1 MSHTPDRL
9 ADAIRRVLKGEMGR
23 SPAVR
28 GLLVE
33 LAELVLA
40 ESDAL
45 DAAAD
50 EDRSHEPPL
59 VVDGGPSSDG
69 PDANAAQAAADSDE
83 EKGDAADPIPE
94 EPVTASVPLTLG
106 GAGATIEVKGS
117 ASDIAEVKRAAVG
130 AADDHEPQQEAP
142 KPKSIDLGLI
152 EKRSRLKAESCRFFI
167 ERRRD
172 RGDPVREPAL
182 KARMDE
188 MIAMAKSMPECFL
201 WVFWPHEEQPAD
213 DRLLEIA
220 ACYDALAEAT
230 VLCARVVALDG
241 GLSESETQQAFQ
253 LLAEASSA
261 LRVALGVTWLTA
273 DDTDQEEA
281 HLWLRR
287 ETFDRGVFVERH
299 MKLDDPASPEHAREV
314 IAEAKR
320 LLAAEENRAKKARK
334 IDQLLNK
341 AAYHA
346 RRVRNNARPERHDL
360 ETINGVMEELRTSGV
375 GPTDARVAEFRESI
389 EGIEFPADLPRHEH
403 LTFES
408 RTGNAAAAGTD
419 GQWNQRVAE
428 VRPLLEGGRVVIVGG
443 EPRREAIKRFE
454 DAFGADV
461 DWVELT
467 EHGSGARM
475 QAPIERPETRV
486 RARAH
491 QAHGA
496 SPRRR
501 SPRVCP
507 VGGRAVRQC
516 GGGVQP
522 EHGGGAGDVAGGGA
536 ALCRGSLIRIDL
548 GLGFGPDPLLD
559 PASFA

>member
-9 ADAIRRVLKGEMGR
+9 ADAIRRVLKEEMGR

-40 ESDAL
+40 QADAL
-45 DAAAD
+45 DAAA
-50 EDRSHEPPL
+50 EADRAPEPPL
-59 VVDGGPSSDG
+59 VIDG
-69 PDANAAQAAADSDE
+69 PPSTDAPDAIAAQTAADTDQDGVETVE
-83 EKGDAADPIPE
+83 EIPE

-106 GAGATIEVKGS
+106 GTGVTVEVKGS
-117 ASDIAEVKRAAVG
+117 ASDIAEVERAAAA
-130 AADDHEPQQEAP
+130 AADDDEPQQEAP
-142 KPKSIDLGLI
+142 RPKPIDLGLI
-152 EKRSRLKAESCRFFI
+152 EERCRLKAESCRFFI
-167 ERRRD
+167 ERRRA

-188 MIAMAKSMPECFL
+188 MIATAKSMSECFL
-201 WVFWPHEEQPAD
+201 WVFWKHEEQPAD

-220 ACYDALAEAT
+220 ACYDALADAT
-230 VLCARVVALDG
+230 ALCARVVTPDG
-241 GLSESETQQAFQ
+241 RLSENESQQAFQ

-261 LRVALGVTWLTA
+261 LRVALGVTWLTS
-273 DDTDQEEA
+273 DDTDQEET

-299 MKLDDPASPEHAREV
+299 MKLDDPASPERAHEV

-341 AAYHA
+341 ASYHA
-346 RRVRNNARPERHDL
+346 RRVRNDARPERHDF

-408 RTGNAAAAGTD
+408 RSANAPTAGTD
-419 GQWNQRVAE
+419 DQWNQRVAE

-443 EPRREAIKRFE
+443 EPRQDAIERME
-454 DAFGADV
+454 NAFGATV
-461 DWVELT
+461 EWVELS

-475 QAPIERPETRV
+475 QAPIERSDTRV
-486 RARAH
+486 VLLLIKLIGHVHADEAREYARSADVPWVNIEAGYNPNTVAEQMMS
-491 QAHGA
+491 QAGE
-496 SPRRR
+496 RLRTE
-501 SPRVCP
+501 V
-507 VGGRAVRQC
+507 
-516 GGGVQP
+516 
-522 EHGGGAGDVAGGGA
+522 
-536 ALCRGSLIRIDL
+536 
-548 GLGFGPDPLLD
+548 FGESK
-559 PASFA
+559 PA

>member
-9 ADAIRRVLKGEMGR
+9 ADAIRRVLKEEMGR

-40 ESDAL
+40 EADAL

-50 EDRSHEPPL
+50 VDRPDKPPL
-59 VVDGGPSSDG
+59 VIDGGTSTDG
-69 PDANAAQAAADSDE
+69 PRASAAQAAADADE
-83 EKGDAADPIPE
+83 EKGDAADHIPE

-117 ASDIAEVKRAAVG
+117 ASDIAEVKRAAAA
-130 AADDHEPQQEAP
+130 AADDDGPQQEAP
-142 KPKSIDLGLI
+142 RPKPIDQGLI
-152 EKRSRLKAESCRFFI
+152 EERSRLKAESCRFFI

-172 RGDPVREPAL
+172 RGNPVREPAL
-182 KARMDE
+182 KARMDD
-188 MIAMAKSMPECFL
+188 MIATAKSMPECFL

-213 DRLLEIA
+213 ERLLEIA

-230 VLCARVVALDG
+230 ALCARVVAPDG
-241 GLSESETQQAFQ
+241 RLSESEAQQAFQ

-261 LRVALGVTWLTA
+261 LRVALGVTWLTS
-273 DDTDQEEA
+273 DDTDQEET

-287 ETFDRGVFVERH
+287 ETFERAVFVERH
-299 MKLDDPASPEHAREV
+299 MKLDDPASPEHAHEV

-320 LLAAEENRAKKARK
+320 LLDAEGNRAKKARK

-346 RRVRNNARPERHDL
+346 RRVRNSTRPDRHDF
-360 ETINGVMEELRTSGV
+360 ETINAVMEDLRTSGV
-375 GPTDARVAEFRESI
+375 GPTHARVAEFRESI

-408 RTGNAAAAGTD
+408 RTANAPVAGTD
-419 GQWNQRVAE
+419 GQWHQGVAD
-428 VRPLLEGGRVVIVGG
+428 VRQLLEGGRIVIVGG
-443 EPRREAIKRFE
+443 EPRQDAIERME
-454 DAFGADV
+454 DAFGATV
-461 DWVELT
+461 EWVELS

-475 QAPIERPETRV
+475 QAPIERPDTRV
-486 RARAH
+486 VLLLIKLIGHLHADEARAY
-491 QAHGA
+491 A
-496 SPRRR
+496 R
-501 SPRVCP
+501 SADVPWVNIEAGYNP
-507 VGGRAVRQC
+507 NMVAEQVMAQVGERLRA
-516 GGGVQP
+516 GT
-522 EHGGGAGDVAGGGA
+522 
-536 ALCRGSLIRIDL
+536 
-548 GLGFGPDPLLD
+548 FGESR
-559 PASFA
+559 PA